1 MKILFVMASPEYL
14 RFYDSTLELL
24 AARGHDVTLAVIS
37 QREKKPVGLEGLRA
51 YADRVRV
58 AGVVPQH
65 EGTWGDTAT
74 GLRGVVDFVRYLD
87 PRLAAAPVLRAR
99 IKRKVL
105 PVAFRWLDIVPSL
118 PPALVRGL
126 IGGLNA
132 CERAIPVSEPIA
144 AFLREESPDVLMVS
158 PLVDAASEQVD
169 WVKAAQAL
177 GIRTAVCIA
186 SWDNLTNKGHL
197 RVQPDLVVLW
207 NEAQKREA
215 IEYHG
220 IAAERIAVTGAQ
232 LFDKWFT
239 RTATRDRAAF
249 CARVGLPDTKPFVLF
264 TGSSSFI
271 SESYAELA
279 FVRKWIAALQAS
291 PDPWIRDLNVL
302 MRPHPY
308 NCHAWQTADLADVP
322 HVAVYPRSGY
332 NPVDEDNRA
341 DFFDS
346 LYHSAAVV
354 GINTSAMIEAA
365 IVGRPVFSMHTEEFA
380 GTQEGTLHFHHL
392 LPENGGCVRIAS
404 TLAEHVAQLGERL
417 RDPAAA
423 QAETQRFVSSFVRP
437 HGLERPATP
446 IVVDAIERLGSQ
458 PAPAAQDVPAW
469 AIAMR
474 PVVLGIA
481 AASGA
486 VGTMSHPDRRARFL
500 RRARQPLKGWARGS
514 QRALSK
520 AEDRTRHGA
529 KVLKKRARR
538 LPSLAAWSSRVAG
551 RGLKQ
556 LRHHARQARY
566 HAGVLVKGRVPRHE
580 DPQG

>member
-1 MKILFVMASPEYL
+1 VRILFVMASPEYL

-24 AARGHDVTLAVIS
+24 AARGHHVTLAVIS

-65 EGTWGDTAT
+65 DGTWGDTAT

-87 PRLAAAPVLRAR
+87 PRFAAAPVLRAR

-105 PVAFRWLDIVPSL
+105 PIAFRWLDAVPSL
-118 PPALVRGL
+118 PPAIVRGV
-126 IGGLNA
+126 IGGLAA
-132 CERAIPVSEPIA
+132 CERAIPVSGSIA

-169 WVKAAQAL
+169 WVKAAQAA

-197 RVQPDLVVLW
+197 RVQPDLVVVW

-220 IAAERIAVTGAQ
+220 IRPDRIAVTGAQ
-232 LFDKWFT
+232 LFDRWFT
-239 RTATRDRAAF
+239 RRVTRDRAAF
-249 CARVGLPDTKPFVLF
+249 CARVGLPNTRPFVLF

-271 SESYAELA
+271 SESHAEVA
-279 FVRKWIAALQAS
+279 FVRRWIAALAAGA
-291 PDPWIRDLNVL
+291 DPALRELNVL

-308 NCHAWQTADLADVP
+308 NCHAWQDADLSDVP
-322 HVAVYPRSGY
+322 HVAVFPRTGY
-332 NPVDEDNRA
+332 NPVDEENRT

-346 LYHSAAVV
+346 LHHAAAVV

-365 IVGRPVFSMHTEEFA
+365 IVGRPVFSMHTDEFA
-380 GTQEGTLHFHHL
+380 ATQEGTLHFHHL

-404 TLAEHVAQLGERL
+404 TLAEHVTQLGERL

-423 QAETQRFVSSFVRP
+423 HAETQRFVASFVRP

-446 IVVDAIERLGSQ
+446 IVVDAIEQLGAQ
-458 PAPAAQDVPAW
+458 PAPDPQPVPAW
-469 AIAMR
+469 AIALR
-474 PVVLGIA
+474 PVVLGA
-481 AASGA
+481 AAVSGA
-486 VGTMSHPDRRARFL
+486 IGWASRPDRGARL
-500 RRARQPLKGWARGS
+500 RKRARQPVRQLAKGS
-514 QRALSK
+514 KRAWSK
-520 AEDRTRHGA
+520 TVDRARHGVKA
-529 KVLKKRARR
+529 VRKRARR
-538 LPSLAAWSSRVAG
+538 VPSLTGRAAHLAH

-556 LRHHARQARY
+556 VRHQARQARY
-566 HAGVLVKGRVPRHE
+566 HAALLVKGRE

>member
-1 MKILFVMASPEYL
+1 VKILFVMASPEYL

-37 QREKKPVGLEGLRA
+37 QREKKPVGLDGLHA

-65 EGTWGDTAT
+65 EGTWGDTAA

-87 PRLAAAPVLRAR
+87 PRFAAAPVLRAR

-105 PVAFRWLDIVPSL
+105 PVAFRWLDAVPSL
-118 PPALVRGL
+118 PPSLVRGL
-126 IGGLNA
+126 IRGLAA
-132 CERAIPVSEPIA
+132 CERAIPVSEPIV
-144 AFLREESPDVLMVS
+144 AFLREEAPDVLMVS
-158 PLVDAASEQVD
+158 PVVDAASEQVD

-220 IAAERIAVTGAQ
+220 IPPERIAVTGAQ
-232 LFDKWFT
+232 LFDRWFT
-239 RTATRDRAAF
+239 RTVTRDRDAF

-291 PDPWIRDLNVL
+291 PDPWIRELNVL

-308 NCHAWQTADLADVP
+308 NCHAWQTADLSDVP
-322 HVAVYPRSGY
+322 HVAVFPRSGY
-332 NPVDEDNRA
+332 NPVDEDTRT

-380 GTQEGTLHFHHL
+380 ATQEGTLHFHHL
-392 LPENGGCVRIAS
+392 LPEHGGCVRIAS
-404 TLAEHVAQLGERL
+404 TLPEHVAQLGERL
-417 RDPAAA
+417 RDPEAAR
-423 QAETQRFVSSFVRP
+423 AETQRFVGSFVRP

-446 IVVDAIERLGSQ
+446 IVVEAIERLGGR
-458 PAPAAQDVPAW
+458 PAPAAAGVPAW
-469 AIAMR
+469 ALALR
-474 PVVLGIA
+474 PVVLGAA

-486 VGTMSHPDRRARFL
+486 VGWASRPDRGARL
-500 RRARQPLKGWARGS
+500 RKRLRQPLRNAGKQSR
-514 QRALSK
+514 RAWSLAS
-520 AEDRTRHGA
+520 DRARHGVKIA
-529 KVLKKRARR
+529 RKRARR
-538 LPSLAAWSSRVAG
+538 LPSLGARASRIAG
-551 RGLKQ
+551 RALKQ
-556 LRHHARQARY
+556 VRHHARQVRY
-566 HAGVLVKGRVPRHE
+566 HAAVLVKGRIARHE